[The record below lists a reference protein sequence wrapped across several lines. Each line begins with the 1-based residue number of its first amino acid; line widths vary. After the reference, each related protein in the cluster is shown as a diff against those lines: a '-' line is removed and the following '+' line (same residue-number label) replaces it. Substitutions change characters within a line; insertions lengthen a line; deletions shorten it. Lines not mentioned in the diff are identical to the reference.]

1 MAPARRPAGPSNES
15 PNEAIQDLA
24 AANAEIDRLRALLVS
39 QETPSETETMNSNR
53 LANVL
58 EAIAQRLTREDSL
71 NRSPKSTKIPDP
83 PLLTDGKDPTF
94 DSWKLQIKGKLRT
107 NADHFLVEED
117 KMTYVFSRTGGDAQ
131 RHLQPRYDEE
141 SKDPFLTA
149 EDMII
154 YLSSIYED
162 PHKVQNARLEYR
174 GLMMKTSETFADFH
188 TRFLHL
194 AGQARIPEEDLR
206 PDLFDKLTLELQR
219 TALPVY
225 STLRTVKSLADEC
238 LSLDQGLRR
247 LKARSDRLKARTTST
262 GRNPPVKDSNATPTT
277 RNAPTRSFTREQTP
291 ARTSPREG
299 TPDRPRPSY
308 PDPKTQA
315 LSDQGACFSCGKQ
328 GHFSKDCVLKV
339 RDQALAVQ
347 EVNAESGN
355 ESDES
360 GKEEP

>member
-1 MAPARRPAGPSNES
+1 MAT
-15 PNEAIQDLA
+15 
-24 AANAEIDRLRALLVS
+24 ANAEIGRLRALLAS
-39 QETPSETETMNSNR
+39 QETPSGTESPGPDR

-58 EAIAQRLTREDSL
+58 EAIAQRLTREDPP
-71 NRSPKSTKIPDP
+71 NRSSKSTKIPDP
-83 PLLTDGKDPTF
+83 PLLTDGKGPTF
-94 DSWKLQIKGKLRT
+94 DSWRLQIRGKLRT
-107 NADHFLVEED
+107 NADHFLMEED

-131 RHLQPRYDEE
+131 RHLQPRYDDEE

-149 EDMII
+149 DDMVK

-262 GRNPPVKDSNATPTT
+262 GQNSPVRDSNATPTT
-277 RNAPTRSFTREQTP
+277 RNAPTRTFTREPTP

-299 TPDRPRPSY
+299 TPDRPRPLY

-328 GHFSKDCVLKV
+328 GHFSKDCLLKV

-347 EVNAESGN
+347 EVDAELGN